1 MKTNRFNLI
10 TLCLVIFFS
19 VGAYAQDYYF
29 LNKKGQVAEYA
40 ISDAKGNVQSYVK
53 TTVMDVETKDAKNYT
68 LVYSSEV
75 MDKNKKSLTDP
86 VTVKMEVID
95 GKLVQDPVA
104 AMGEAGNNVE
114 IEGNFPEFPA
124 KLTVGEEFGE
134 YSYKMKMMGS
144 TSTVKGSSKVVAKE
158 ELKTPAG
165 SFDTFKVESES
176 TSKVLITTT
185 KVNTTS
191 WYAENVG
198 AVRTE
203 TYDKKG
209 KVQSVQELVSLK

>member
-1 MKTNRFNLI
+1 MKTNRFMLT
-10 TLCLVIFFS
+10 TLCMVVFFS
-19 VGAYAQDYYF
+19 LGVNAQDYF
-29 LNKKGQVAEYA
+29 LLHKKGQVAEYA

-53 TTVMDVETKDAKNYT
+53 TTVQDVEQKDSKNFT

-75 MDKNKKSLTDP
+75 MDKNKKSLADP
-86 VTVKMEVID
+86 VTFRMEIVD

-104 AMGEAGNNVE
+104 AMGEAGKDVE
-114 IEGNFPEFPA
+114 VEGNFPEFPTE
-124 KLTVGEEFGE
+124 LSVGEEFGA

-144 TSTVKGSSKVVAKE
+144 TTSVKGSSKVVAKE
-158 ELKTPAG
+158 DVKTEAG
-165 SFDTFKVESES
+165 SFNCYKVESES
-176 TSKVLITTT
+176 TTKVLITTT
-185 KVNTTS
+185 KVSTTS

-209 KVQSVQELVSLK
+209 KVQTVQELVSLK